1 MEKSLAVAK
10 TLMEIYQERFGENID
25 EMKTH
30 KLMYF
35 LQRES
40 LIQTDTVL
48 LKNHFTG
55 GNLARFCSA

>member
-1 MEKSLAVAK
+1 MEKSLEVGK
-10 TLMEIYQERFGENID
+10 TLMEIYQERFCENID

-40 LIQTDTVL
+40 LIQTDAVL
-48 LKNHFTG
+48 FEEP
-55 GNLARFCSA
+55 FYW